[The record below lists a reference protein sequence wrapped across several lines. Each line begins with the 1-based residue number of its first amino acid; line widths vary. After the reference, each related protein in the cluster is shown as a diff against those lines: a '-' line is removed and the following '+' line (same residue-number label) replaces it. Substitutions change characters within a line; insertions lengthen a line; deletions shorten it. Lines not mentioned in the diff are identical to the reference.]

1 MSLFSPLK
9 YMGWFGKLPST
20 GDFAGRGMPRALQE
34 VVHDWISSGM
44 AALACLHQ
52 EDWQD
57 GYLVSPVWH
66 FAVNSGIWDN
76 PALVG
81 CVAPS
86 VDKIGR
92 YSPLMAVRA
101 FDWRDISLVLP
112 PRSRWLYQ
120 VDEILRRVISEG
132 IAVEEVYDLLA
143 EKLESEAVTRQ
154 NENSAAGILGD
165 LGIVDSSTVDVGKAW
180 FSWPD
185 LPTLFADRSNRSFW
199 WAEPSPKSPPRKIIH
214 SGKPDSSLFCLL
226 MDGGVSHDH

>member
-1 MSLFSPLK
+1 MNLFSSPK
-9 YMGWFGKLPST
+9 YIGWFGKLPST

-66 FAVNSGIWDN
+66 FAVNSGIWDY

-92 YSPLMAVRA
+92 YSPLMVVRA
-101 FDWRDISLVLP
+101 FDRRDIALVLP

-120 VDEILRRVISEG
+120 VDEILRRVISER

-143 EKLESEAVTRQ
+143 QEAEAAAGQ
-154 NENSAAGILGD
+154 NSATGILDD
-165 LGIVDSSTVDVGKAW
+165 LGIFDGSIDTAKAW

-185 LPTLFADRSNRSFW
+185 LPTLFAERNNRSFW
-199 WAEPSPKSPPRKIIH
+199 WAEPSPKTPPRQIIH
-214 SGKPDSSLFCLL
+214 SGKPDGSLFCLL
-226 MDGGVSHDH
+226 MDGGVRYGN

>member
-1 MSLFSPLK
+1 MSPFSSPK

-20 GDFAGRGMPRALQE
+20 GDFAGRGMPRSLQE
-34 VVHDWISSGM
+34 AVQDWISSGM

-57 GYLVSPVWH
+57 AYLVSPIWH

-81 CVAPS
+81 CIAPS

-92 YSPLMAVRA
+92 YSPLVAVRA
-101 FDWRDISLVLP
+101 FDRRDINQVLP

-120 VDEILRRVISEG
+120 VDETLRRVISER

-143 EKLESEAVTRQ
+143 QKLEAEAAAD
-154 NENSAAGILGD
+154 ENSAADILGD
-165 LGIVDSSTVDVGKAW
+165 LGILDSTVDTSKAW
-180 FSWPD
+180 FSWPE
-185 LPTLFADRSNRSFW
+185 LPALFTDRKDRSFW
-199 WAEPSPKSPPRKIIH
+199 WAEPSPKSPPRQITH
-214 SGKPDSSLFCLL
+214 SGKPDNSLFCLL
-226 MDGGVSHDH
+226 MDGGMNHGF